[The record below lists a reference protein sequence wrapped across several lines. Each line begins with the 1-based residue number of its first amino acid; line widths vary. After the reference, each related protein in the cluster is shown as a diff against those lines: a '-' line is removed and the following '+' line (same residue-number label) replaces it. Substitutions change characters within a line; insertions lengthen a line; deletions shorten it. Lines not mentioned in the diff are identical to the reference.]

1 MNNDLRSTIHVLLP
15 FLVFGV
21 LWITFIDQI
30 VLKYWSDGIDVMS
43 QAQLFK
49 GLLFVALN
57 GILVFFLVRRYMRI
71 IRSTDTKQTKVLQH
85 TADIVYLFDPDFMEV
100 RYVNN
105 RITEVLGYLP
115 EEVINHK
122 SVFFKTLNKSEESLQ
137 HDLTQIREGDS
148 LDREITV
155 FHKDGSTRILQSR
168 ITAFEDPDLKKTM
181 LLGVVSDL
189 TQVIHDKEYL
199 SRLND
204 RLVELI
210 NSISDGFMAIRDDW
224 TVSYANH
231 IMAGITGVPVEEA
244 MDKPI
249 WELID
254 FGPDSLTRKKLL
266 EAHGTREKATFD
278 TLGTQKEMASNKYS
292 PRRKHDVTLGSR
304 YHQAENPKTRART
317 KSPKPR
323 LSDG

>member
-57 GILVFFLVRRYMRI
+57 GILVFFLIRRYMRI

-122 SVFFKTLNKSEESLQ
+122 SVFLQ
-137 HDLTQIREGDS
+137 DPEQVGGIVT
-148 LDREITV
+148 
-155 FHKDGSTRILQSR
+155 TRS
-168 ITAFEDPDLKKTM
+168 DPDK
-181 LLGVVSDL
+181 
-189 TQVIHDKEYL
+189 
-199 SRLND
+199 
-204 RLVELI
+204 
-210 NSISDGFMAIRDDW
+210 
-224 TVSYANH
+224 
-231 IMAGITGVPVEEA
+231 
-244 MDKPI
+244 
-249 WELID
+249 
-254 FGPDSLTRKKLL
+254 
-266 EAHGTREKATFD
+266 
-278 TLGTQKEMASNKYS
+278 
-292 PRRKHDVTLGSR
+292 RRR
-304 YHQAENPKTRART
+304 
-317 KSPKPR
+317 
-323 LSDG
+323 